1 MIDVLIIG
9 AGPAGLTAAIYA
21 ARAGVS
27 AMVLE
32 KSIYGGQVSLTS
44 EVDNFPTRQG
54 TGGPE
59 FANSLYEQATAQGAE
74 VRFEEVQAVEL
85 DGEIKRVTTAEKVYE
100 ARTVILAGGASHRKL
115 NCPGEEQFLGRGVSY
130 CATCDAAF
138 FRDKVVAIAGGGDTA
153 LGDALFLSNNCKH
166 VYLIHRRD
174 SFRGQKAKQDAIRSR
189 ANIETVLSSYITAID
204 GDTKVTGCIVETPEG
219 GRRLEVDGVFVAIGL
234 DPATSLYKGML
245 PTDAAGYILASEDCT
260 TPLPGVFVAGDLR
273 QKPLRQIVTAA
284 ADGAV
289 AAVSAAEYCNALD
302 EKIDVRN
309 EPGPMGRDDA

>member
-27 AMVLE
+27 VLVLE

-54 TGGPE
+54 IQGPD
-59 FANSLYEQATAQGAE
+59 FANDLYEQATSQGAE

-85 DGEIKRVTTAEKVYE
+85 DGDVKRVTTAEKVHE

-115 NCPGEEQFLGRGVSY
+115 NCPGEEEFLGRGVSY

-138 FRDKVVAIAGGGDTA
+138 FRGKVVAIAGGGDTA

-174 SFRGQKAKQDAIRSR
+174 SFRGQKAKQDAIRTR
-189 ANIETVLSSYITAID
+189 ANVEPVLSSYITAID
-204 GDTKVTGCIVETPEG
+204 GDAKVTGCIVETPEG
-219 GRRLEVDGVFVAIGL
+219 GRRLDVDGVFVAIGL
-234 DPATSLYKGML
+234 DPQTALYKGML
-245 PTDAAGYILASEDCT
+245 PLDAAGYVIAGEDCA
-260 TPLPGVFVAGDLR
+260 TPLPGVYVAGDLR

-302 EKIDVRN
+302 ENLPTSD
-309 EPGPMGRDDA
+309 EPGPLGRDDA

>member
-1 MIDVLIIG
+1 MTDVLIVG

-27 AMVLE
+27 VLVFE
-32 KSIYGGQVSLTS
+32 KNMYGGQVSLTS
-44 EVDNFPTRQG
+44 EVDNFPTQMGIQG
-54 TGGPE
+54 AD
-59 FANSLYEQATAQGAE
+59 FAGNLYEHATSQGAE

-85 DGEIKRVTTAEKVYE
+85 DGPVKRVTTSQRIYE
-100 ARTVILAGGASHRKL
+100 GRSVIIAGGAFRRKL
-115 NCPGEEQFLGRGVSY
+115 GCPGEEEFAGRGVSY

-138 FRDKVVAIAGGGDTA
+138 FRGKTVAIVGGGDTA
-153 LGDALFLSNNCKH
+153 LGDALFLSNNCEK

-174 SFRGQKAKQDAIRSR
+174 SFRGQKAKQDAIYTRD
-189 ANIETVLSSYITAID
+189 NIETILPAKVTAIE
-204 GDTKVTGCIVETPEG
+204 GEDTVKRCILETATGTRV
-219 GRRLEVDGVFVAIGL
+219 LDVDGVFVAVGL
-234 DPATSLYKGML
+234 APETELFGGLL
-245 PTDAAGYILASEDCT
+245 PLTPNGYIDAGEDCT

-302 EKIDVRN
+302 ENLEELGVK
-309 EPGPMGRDDA
+309 PGPLGPGE

>member
-1 MIDVLIIG
+1 MTDILIIG

-27 AMVLE
+27 VLVLE

-54 TGGPE
+54 IQGAD
-59 FANSLYEQATAQGAE
+59 FANDLYEQATKQGAE

-85 DGEIKRVTTAEKVYE
+85 DSEVKRVTTAEKVYE
-100 ARTVILAGGASHRKL
+100 ARTVILAAGASHRKL
-115 NCPGEEQFLGRGVSY
+115 NCPGEEKFLGRGVSY

-153 LGDALFLSNNCKH
+153 LGEALFLSNNCKH

-174 SFRGQKAKQDAIRSR
+174 SFRGQKAKQDAIRTR
-189 ANIETVLSSYITAID
+189 ANIEPVLSSYVTAID

-219 GRRLEVDGVFVAIGL
+219 SRRLDVDGVFVAIGL
-234 DPATSLYKGML
+234 DPQTSLYRGIL
-245 PTDAAGYILASEDCT
+245 PLDTAGYIMAGEDCA
-260 TPLPGVFVAGDLR
+260 TPLSGVFVAGDLR
-273 QKPLRQIVTAA
+273 RKPLRQIVTAA

-302 EKIDVRN
+302 ENLPFSD
-309 EPGPMGRDDA
+309 EPGPLGKDDA